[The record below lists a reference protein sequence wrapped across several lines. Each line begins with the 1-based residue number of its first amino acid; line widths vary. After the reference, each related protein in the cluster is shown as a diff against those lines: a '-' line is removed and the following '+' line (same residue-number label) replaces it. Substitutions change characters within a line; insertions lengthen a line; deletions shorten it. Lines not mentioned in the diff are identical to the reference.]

1 MTQNQFN
8 GVIRALVPAL
18 LAYFVG
24 KGWVTE
30 SSVGDISAAI
40 VTIGAAGWSI
50 ISNVENPAPKK

>member
-8 GVIRALVPAL
+8 GVARALVPAL

-24 KGWVTE
+24 KGWISE
-30 SSVGDISAAI
+30 SSVADITAAV

-50 ISNVENPAPKK
+50 ISNIEGSK